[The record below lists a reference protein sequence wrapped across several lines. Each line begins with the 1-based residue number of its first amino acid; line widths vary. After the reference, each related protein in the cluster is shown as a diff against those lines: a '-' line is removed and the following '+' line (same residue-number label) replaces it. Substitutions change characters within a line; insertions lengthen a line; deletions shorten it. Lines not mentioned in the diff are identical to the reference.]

1 MENNTKI
8 AIGLAAAVVVG
19 YIVYKSSKPKAPVTS
34 GSTSKCTGQFA
45 VECNDGSCDVGNG
58 KNAPCLGE
66 RGGEKG
72 TKADPECICE
82 SYPCNCGASMK
93 IKFASKESEKAFWTA
108 FTKKYRVGGVA
119 QNFDELDVYPYG
131 KFRFTNGYWEQ
142 VPYYEGPE

>member
-19 YIVYKSSKPKAPVTS
+19 YIVYNKSKKPKAPTS

-58 KNAPCLGE
+58 KNAPCLG

-72 TKADPECICE
+72 AKANPDYGYLNPRMSGTCPEGYTYNSLAGCI
-82 SYPCNCGASMK
+82 
-93 IKFASKESEKAFWTA
+93 
-108 FTKKYRVGGVA
+108 
-119 QNFDELDVYPYG
+119 PYAI
-131 KFRFTNGYWEQ
+131 TE
-142 VPYYEGPE
+142 